1 LRLTTRKGRRDAGR
15 FLAEGPQAVI
25 AALQRQGAQ
34 PSPIVLELF
43 ATESALATSQQL
55 AHLAARNDVE
65 IDLIS
70 PKAAAALSE
79 TVTPQGVVAV
89 CRYVDQSLD
98 TVLARVPRLIAVLID
113 TNDPGN
119 AGTIVR
125 TADAAGADA
134 VIFAGGVDPYNGKV
148 VRASAG
154 SLFQVGLVAG
164 VEVGD
169 VLAGVRAAGLTSLA
183 TTGTGE
189 CDIEA
194 LAKNGTLARP
204 TAWLF
209 GSEAHGLPADVLA
222 AADERVYVPIY
233 GRAESLNLAV
243 AAGICLYASAREQR
257 RLGMPA

>member
-1 LRLTTRKGRRDAGR
+1 MRLTTRKGRRDAGR

-25 AALQRQGAQ
+25 AALQRQDSA

-43 ATESALATSQQL
+43 ATESALAGNPQVV
-55 AHLAARNDVE
+55 HLAARDNVE
-65 IDLIS
+65 VDLIS

-89 CRYVDQSLD
+89 CRHVDQSLD
-98 TVLARVPRLIAVLID
+98 AVLAREPRLIAVLVD

-154 SLFQVGLVAG
+154 SLFNVDLVVG
-164 VEVGD
+164 VEVD
-169 VLAGVRAAGLTSLA
+169 QVLAGIRAAGLAGLA
-183 TTGTGE
+183 TTGAGE
-189 CDIEA
+189 RDIEQ
-194 LAKNGTLARP
+194 LIRDDTLARP

-209 GSEAHGLPADVLA
+209 GSEAHGLAAEVLA
-222 AADERVYVPIY
+222 GADERVRVPIY

>member
-15 FLAEGPQAVI
+15 FLAEGPQAVM
-25 AALQRQGAQ
+25 AALQHEDS
-34 PSPIVLELF
+34 PSSPIVLELF

-55 AHLAARNDVE
+55 VRLAARNNVE
-65 IDLIS
+65 VDLIS

-89 CRYVDQSLD
+89 CRHVDQSLEA
-98 TVLARVPRLIAVLID
+98 VLAREPQLIAVLID

-154 SLFQVGLVAG
+154 SLFNVELVAG
-164 VEVGD
+164 VEVEH
-169 VLAGVRAAGLTSLA
+169 VLARIRAAGLTSLA

-189 CDIEA
+189 RDIEE
-194 LAKNGTLARP
+194 LAKDHTLARP
-204 TAWLF
+204 SAWLF
-209 GSEAHGLPADVLA
+209 GSEAHGLAAGVLA
-222 AADERVYVPIY
+222 GADERVYVPIY

>member
-25 AALQRQGAQ
+25 AALQRQDSS
-34 PSPIVLELF
+34 PSPVVLELF
-43 ATESALATSQQL
+43 ATESALVGNPQVV
-55 AHLAARNDVE
+55 HLAARDNVE
-65 IDLIS
+65 VDLIS

-89 CRYVDQSLD
+89 CRHVDQSLD
-98 TVLARVPRLIAVLID
+98 AVLAREPRLIAVLID

-154 SLFQVGLVAG
+154 SLFNVDLVVG
-164 VEVGD
+164 VEVD
-169 VLAGVRAAGLTSLA
+169 QVLAGIRAAGLASLA
-183 TTGTGE
+183 TTGAGE
-189 CDIEA
+189 RDIEQ
-194 LAKNGTLARP
+194 LIRDDTLARP
-204 TAWLF
+204 SAWLF
-209 GSEAHGLPADVLA
+209 GSEAHGLAAEVLA
-222 AADERVYVPIY
+222 DADERVRVPIY

-243 AAGICLYASAREQR
+243 AAGLCLYASAREQR